1 MSWSP
6 FFWALGG
13 VCNTLRQLGMV
24 FLSWKEVGC
33 DGWHPFKFCY
43 PPLGALFQTRYPV
56 GSNQTGS
63 SFLPHCQRKLSKS
76 FHSSPDFA
84 DKDKKDKLLDS
95 LKYRTWYS
103 FRPAR
108 AVEFEVLEVLE
119 VLKRFFS
126 KFEKGVRTSIST
138 LSLLFWITTPLN
150 SRLNFTIRTSI
161 SSLFRTPAREL
172 MTSQY

>member
-1 MSWSP
+1 MCWSP

-24 FLSWKEVGC
+24 FLSWKEVCG

-76 FHSSPDFA
+76 FHSPEFA
-84 DKDKKDKLLDS
+84 DKDKKDKLLVS
-95 LKYRTWYS
+95 TTELYS
-103 FRPAR
+103 FRIIM
-108 AVEFEVLEVLE
+108 
-119 VLKRFFS
+119 K
-126 KFEKGVRTSIST
+126 
-138 LSLLFWITTPLN
+138 
-150 SRLNFTIRTSI
+150 NFTFRLIVTILTSVL
-161 SSLFRTPAREL
+161 SFQNVWKLVQHSFRNCVLTKKKCVFFIIYFVRKVTTLPVIFN
-172 MTSQY
+172 YW